1 MSDPRLQP
9 LERLNPDLT
18 TVPRY
23 KIEQRIADEISSMLD
38 MVLARDGVELD
49 EDSRDEI
56 VCVSAQSI
64 VLGVIDAPLSD
75 DELRDDVCAGRRH
88 LQLVVPPVGRPRA
101 Q

>member
-18 TVPRY
+18 TAPRY
-23 KIEQRIADEISSMLD
+23 QIEERIADEISSMLD

-49 EDSRDEI
+49 EDSRAEI

-64 VLGVIDAPLSD
+64 VHAVIDAPPK
-75 DELRDDVCAGRRH
+75 E
-88 LQLVVPPVGRPRA
+88 
-101 Q
+101 